1 MLAIDE
7 HVVTMN
13 IEERRVAVE
22 PIEILE
28 DVPLDEGN
36 FKKFTRIGISMKEKT
51 EQALAQFLRKS
62 IGFFF
67 FCMEPWTHARIDP
80 SVIIHHLNV
89 YPSSKPV
96 CQKKRVFAP
105 KRDNA
110 IKE

>member
-13 IEERRVAVE
+13 IKERRVVVE

-62 IGFFF
+62 IDFFF
-67 FCMEPWTHARIDP
+67 FAWSHEHMPGIDP
-80 SVIIHHLNV
+80 SVIIHDLNV

-110 IKE
+110 VKE

>member
-1 MLAIDE
+1 MLAIDK
-7 HVVTMN
+7 HVVMMN
-13 IEERRVAVE
+13 IEERRVAAE

-36 FKKFTRIGISMKEKT
+36 SEKFTRIGTSMKEKM
-51 EQALAQFLRKS
+51 EQVLAQFLWKS
-62 IGFFF
+62 IDFFAWSHED
-67 FCMEPWTHARIDP
+67 MPGIDL
-80 SVIIHHLNV
+80 SVIIHRLNV

-96 CQKKRVFAP
+96 CQRKRVFAP

>member
-1 MLAIDE
+1 MLAIDK

-13 IEERRVAVE
+13 IKERRVAAE

-36 FKKFTRIGISMKEKT
+36 SDKFTRTGTSIKEKT

-62 IGFFF
+62 IDFFF
-67 FCMEPWTHARIDP
+67 FAWSHEDMPRIDP
-80 SVIIHHLNV
+80 SVIIHRLNV

>member
-36 FKKFTRIGISMKEKT
+36 FEKFTRIGICMKEKT

-62 IGFFF
+62 IDFFFFFFFF
-67 FCMEPWTHARIDP
+67 FCVEP
-80 SVIIHHLNV
+80 
-89 YPSSKPV
+89 
-96 CQKKRVFAP
+96 
-105 KRDNA
+105 
-110 IKE
+110 